1 MSALSRIPGSI
12 SRRVI
17 LSVVGVAVVTLLAVG
32 LLFYGFLG
40 RYVVERQKDELLS
53 QVEVVAE
60 QVAGIGEAFPTMGMM
75 RSPRGL
81 ATLLRVDLQ
90 ALPAGAGI
98 MVFEG
103 GEVIA
108 AAGPPWVQAVSP
120 EGLYQEAAELVSEG
134 EPGVADLPAPG
145 EGQRLIVAAAEMP
158 QPAPSTPFQEAL
170 IAIGLPTE
178 EAVADRW
185 GLFRVLLLSGVIALG
200 IAVAVGLGLGAWL
213 NRPLRRLAAA
223 SRGMASGSYT
233 EPIEGDYAGEFYD
246 LASSM
251 ETMRREVRRS
261 ETSLRAFV
269 ASAAHE
275 LRTPLTSISGFSQ
288 ALLDGTAADAVSR
301 QRSAAAIYR
310 EAGRLRRLVD
320 ALLTLSRYDS
330 REFTPRLVPVDVFDL
345 VTEEVELLQAAGLA
359 EAGFVDTKREG
370 DTVVTSDRD
379 MLRQVIA
386 NLLKNAVTYGGGEP
400 VLVEI
405 EGRPETL
412 VLTVSNG
419 GEPLRPEDR
428 ERVFER
434 FYRGD
439 ASRGSEGFG
448 LGLPLVKEIVEVLGG
463 TVEAGGEGQRTIFRV
478 RLPRSPLV
486 AARSPA
492 EGAAANG
499 A

>member
-32 LLFYGFLG
+32 VLFYGFLG

-60 QVAGIGEAFPTMGMM
+60 QVAGIGEAFPTMRMM

-90 ALPAGAGI
+90 GLPAGAGI

-120 EGLYQEAAELVSEG
+120 EGLYQEAMGLVSDG
-134 EPGVADLPAPG
+134 ESGVADLPAPG

-170 IAIGLPTE
+170 ITIGLPTS

-246 LASSM
+246 LAS
-251 ETMRREVRRS
+251 
-261 ETSLRAFV
+261 
-269 ASAAHE
+269 
-275 LRTPLTSISGFSQ
+275 
-288 ALLDGTAADAVSR
+288 
-301 QRSAAAIYR
+301 
-310 EAGRLRRLVD
+310 
-320 ALLTLSRYDS
+320 
-330 REFTPRLVPVDVFDL
+330 
-345 VTEEVELLQAAGLA
+345 
-359 EAGFVDTKREG
+359 
-370 DTVVTSDRD
+370 
-379 MLRQVIA
+379 
-386 NLLKNAVTYGGGEP
+386 
-400 VLVEI
+400 
-405 EGRPETL
+405 
-412 VLTVSNG
+412 
-419 GEPLRPEDR
+419 
-428 ERVFER
+428 
-434 FYRGD
+434 
-439 ASRGSEGFG
+439 
-448 LGLPLVKEIVEVLGG
+448 
-463 TVEAGGEGQRTIFRV
+463 
-478 RLPRSPLV
+478 
-486 AARSPA
+486 
-492 EGAAANG
+492 
-499 A
+499 